1 MIDFLFLIGQAA
13 AAMLVLY
20 GGMLV
25 IGAVMPRQR
34 KSTNLAA
41 ALEDEMQVL
50 RHLQHDA

>member
-1 MIDFLFLIGQAA
+1 MIDFLFMIGQVA

-20 GGMLV
+20 GAMLS
-25 IGAVMPRQR
+25 IGTVMPRQH
-34 KSTNLAA
+34 KQANLTA